1 MRNIAAVNGKEF
13 PLFLFERSP
22 SVEEGAADREAA
34 GDSKGASA
42 ISLLA
47 MLRSSR

>member
-22 SVEEGAADREAA
+22 SVEEGAADTVKAA
-34 GDSKGASA
+34 VDTKVAE

>member
-34 GDSKGASA
+34 VDTKVAE

>member
-22 SVEEGAADREAA
+22 SVEEGGADREAA
-34 GDSKGASA
+34 GDTKVAE